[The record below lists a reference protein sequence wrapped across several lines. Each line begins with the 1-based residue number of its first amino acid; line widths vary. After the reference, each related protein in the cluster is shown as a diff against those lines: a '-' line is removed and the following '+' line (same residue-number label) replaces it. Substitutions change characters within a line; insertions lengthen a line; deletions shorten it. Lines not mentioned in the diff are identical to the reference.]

1 MLRDSKG
8 MPRIQEI
15 ADAASIAK
23 YGGRRMLLAP
33 PLDYDALMRQVPPGR
48 LTTVGLLRQQLAE
61 RYGADFTDPLRR
73 ESLFPSRHGQRHSGA
88 MTPFPGGGRC
98 GRRAS

>member
-8 MPRIQEI
+8 MPRMQEI

-61 RYGADFTDPLRR
+61 RYGFSVNGMKGIIKRCTTILLEA
-73 ESLFPSRHGQRHSGA
+73 GA
-88 MTPFPGGGRC
+88 E
-98 GRRAS
+98 